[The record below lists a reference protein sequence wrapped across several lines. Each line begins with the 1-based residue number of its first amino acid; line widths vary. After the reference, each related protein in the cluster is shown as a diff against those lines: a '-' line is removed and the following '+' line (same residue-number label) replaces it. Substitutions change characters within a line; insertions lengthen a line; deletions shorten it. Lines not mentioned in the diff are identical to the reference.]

1 MTLNYDPEVWGPHY
15 WFVIFSIAINYPKTP
30 NNTAKKKVYD
40 FIMNLPFF
48 IPNDKIGND
57 FSKMLDEYPITPYL
71 DSREMLL
78 RWVNFIHNRINLKLG
93 KNEKDTTTA
102 LNDYYKKYEP
112 KEKSK
117 HKISKRNKIIL
128 YLSLFLLLLLLI
140 IFVYYFENK

>member
-57 FSKMLDEYPITPYL
+57 FSKMLDEYPIDFFRKTPL
-71 DSREMLL
+71 FFFVADFVLL
-78 RWVNFIHNRINLKLG
+78 C
-93 KNEKDTTTA
+93 
-102 LNDYYKKYEP
+102 
-112 KEKSK
+112 
-117 HKISKRNKIIL
+117 
-128 YLSLFLLLLLLI
+128 SL
-140 IFVYYFENK
+140 